1 MSKTSETA
9 KAASKEF
16 DELIKV
22 LGTDLEKGLTAT
34 EAKLRLEKFG
44 ENTLGEEEKET
55 FWAALKEE
63 SREPMILLLIGVGVL
78 YSIWGGLLD
87 AATIFTVIA
96 VLVLS
101 EVYNEWKAERG
112 IESLKEL
119 ATPRPLVLRDGNI
132 GEVESAE
139 LVPGDV
145 LPLSVGERI
154 PADSRLYRSY
164 GL

>member
-16 DELIKV
+16 GEFIKEM
-22 LGTDLEKGLTAT
+22 GTDLERGFTAP

-63 SREPMILLLIGVGVL
+63 AREPMILLLIGVGVL
-78 YSIWGGLLD
+78 YSIWGSILD

-101 EVYNEWKAERG
+101 EVYNEWKAEQG
-112 IESLKEL
+112 IESLKE
-119 ATPRPLVLRDGNI
+119 I
-132 GEVESAE
+132 GRAHV
-139 LVPGDV
+139 
-145 LPLSVGERI
+145 
-154 PADSRLYRSY
+154 
-164 GL
+164 